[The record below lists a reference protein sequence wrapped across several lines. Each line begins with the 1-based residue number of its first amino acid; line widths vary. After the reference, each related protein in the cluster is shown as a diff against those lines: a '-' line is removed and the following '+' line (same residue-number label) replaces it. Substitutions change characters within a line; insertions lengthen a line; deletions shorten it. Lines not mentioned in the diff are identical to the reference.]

1 MNTINSAIED
11 KIIQLL
17 SEIPDPEIPVVNI
30 IELGMLKGISTD
42 EHGTVVVQ
50 LMPTYT
56 ACPATYQIKSDVE
69 KN

>member
-30 IELGMLKGISTD
+30 IELGMLKGSVRMNT
-42 EHGTVVVQ
+42 E
-50 LMPTYT
+50 L
-56 ACPATYQIKSDVE
+56 SLF
-69 KN
+69 N